1 MSAIN
6 QMLRELDAR
15 SATPEHASTALE
27 APPGIPRLRTPKRGW
42 KPIGLGFSVLGMVI
56 AAGYFAQRAEEG
68 QPLTESAIPPAT
80 PIVARSVVLP
90 PPSLAAGPSP
100 VMLHDPAERPAIV
113 VQTPPTLSATAP
125 MVSENPVAVL
135 RKPGPG
141 AALLTHTPALRAF
154 APAAAANAPETPAP
168 KVSEVIK
175 RPVELSPAA
184 ATFQLLD
191 EANALR
197 REGKADA
204 AQRKYREVLERNPGL
219 VSARVQLAESMNE
232 QGEAEAAMALLKTAY
247 TQQPEA
253 ALAVALGRM
262 LANRGQRAEAL
273 TWLGRGSSALRPGD
287 HALTAALLAQE
298 QRYPEAIRAYLI
310 ALSVE
315 PHQGGWQLGLGLAY
329 EATGQRENAQVAYK
343 QALAWG
349 EFKPEVIK
357 FLSERSGIAP

>member
-1 MSAIN
+1 
-6 QMLRELDAR
+6 MLRDLDAR
-15 SATPEHASTALE
+15 SATPEQVSPARE
-27 APPGIPRLRTPKRGW
+27 APPGFPLLRTPKRGW
-42 KPIGLGFSVLGMVI
+42 RPIGLGFAVLGMVI
-56 AAGYFAQRAEEG
+56 AAGYFAHRAEEG
-68 QPLTESAIPPAT
+68 QGQPLTEAVISSAPPLS
-80 PIVARSVVLP
+80 ARSVVLP
-90 PPSLAAGPSP
+90 PPTLAAGSNP
-100 VMLHDPAERPAIV
+100 VMLHEPTQRPAIL
-113 VQTPPTLSATAP
+113 VQTPPVLSAISP
-125 MVSENPVAVL
+125 MTNENPVAVL
-135 RKPGPG
+135 HKLGPG
-141 AALLTHTPALRAF
+141 GALLTHPPALKRAF
-154 APAAAANAPETPAP
+154 APTVAANAPETPAP

-184 ATFQLLD
+184 ATLQLLD

-219 VSARVQLAESMNE
+219 VSARVQLAESMSE
-232 QGEAEAAMALLKTAY
+232 QGGAEAAMALLKAAY

-262 LANRGQRAEAL
+262 LANQGQRAEAL
-273 TWLGRGSSALRPGD
+273 TWLGHGSFALRPGD

-298 QRYPEAIRAYLI
+298 QRYPEAIRAYLV

-357 FLSERSGIAP
+357 FLSERSGIAPR